1 MIHFTHYVHS
11 VVFVHGL
18 GGHRLG
24 TWTKKRAPDPSN
36 ISSLFDRLLPSR
48 KRKAIVLDDKS
59 SVQASDQ
66 AETGGAD
73 IFWPKDLLPKD
84 LPNCRICTWGYN
96 VDLNLIRRDT
106 STATVFQHAKNL
118 LSDLADARMSKAE
131 KTRPLIFVAHSLGGI
146 VVKDVSYPDRRIYQ
160 VERNVA

>member
-1 MIHFTHYVHS
+1 MATDWGPGRRK
-11 VVFVHGL
+11 GL
-18 GGHRLG
+18 LILRIYL
-24 TWTKKRAPDPSN
+24 
-36 ISSLFDRLLPSR
+36 SSLFDRLLPSR

-146 VVKDVSYPDRRIYQ
+146 FVKDVSYPDRRIYQ